1 MEPERMQLIRRLAE
15 GYTAAWCSQDA
26 VGVAAFYEENG
37 SLKVNE
43 DPPWGGRPS
52 PKSSRDS

>member
-1 MEPERMQLIRRLAE
+1 MQLIRRLAE